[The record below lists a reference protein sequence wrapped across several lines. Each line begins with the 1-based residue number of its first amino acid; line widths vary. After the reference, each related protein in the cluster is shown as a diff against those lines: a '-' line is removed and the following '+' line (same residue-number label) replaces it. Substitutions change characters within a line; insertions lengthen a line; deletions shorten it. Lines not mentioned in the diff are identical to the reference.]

1 MTNRGLK
8 INTLRGLFALSL
20 LGITACV
27 DNAYDLSK
35 DVDMTIT
42 VGGENLSIPGS
53 NTDSIT
59 LEKIFDLDP
68 ESDVQADAD
77 GNYALTMNGE
87 GSEST
92 VNVENVTIEGDQITT
107 EASTTTLDF
116 EYVPSQNAEADV
128 NDQTSFRVDKTYV
141 TTDVTALYY
150 SDVTSTSSLNIKF
163 SGNARQMHLA
173 EGFKITFPSYLT
185 ISSDG
190 DSRFLIEGNTLTFT
204 QDVAIRSNETLSI
217 PVSVTAINF
226 EEMGDNEGL
235 IAPGHLVINGDIP
248 VEGHAYLRAEDFL
261 TQQNVQLEL
270 NTELNI
276 GNIELTEVTAMVD
289 PQVDITIDPVTVN
302 NLPEF
307 LQDNEVRIDMTDPK
321 IYLYVSNE
329 SPVAVN
335 FTADLMPYKET
346 QLLHTIALGNKENG
360 TEEIIIPANRTD
372 YVICLHRL
380 SDDAGITADE
390 IITVSNLNDLVET
403 IPDEI
408 RIENIEA
415 TAVPERITMTLGRDY
430 TVKTDYNVVAP
441 LQFNNGTEIV
451 YNDQM
456 DGWNSDMED
465 LDVRHAEISLDATNT
480 IPLGMTMTA
489 NAIDRDGNVMD
500 EITATVE
507 GNITAGTPENPSS
520 SKLTIRL
527 ESHAD
532 GALKNMDGISYRVVA
547 EVPTEVQGQVLN
559 EKQAL
564 VLDNVIITVRGGI
577 TVDLN

>member
-92 VNVENVTIEGDQITT
+92 VNVENVTIEGDQ
-107 EASTTTLDF
+107 
-116 EYVPSQNAEADV
+116 YVPSQNAEADV
-128 NDQTSFRVDKTYV
+128 NDQTSFRVDKTDV

-150 SDVTSTSSLNIKF
+150 SDVTSTSSLDIKF

-173 EGFKITFPSYLT
+173 EGFQITFPSYLT
-185 ISSDG
+185 ISSNG

-276 GNIELTEVTAMVD
+276 DNIELTEVTAMVD

-302 NLPEF
+302 DLPEF
-307 LQDNEVRIDMTDPK
+307 LQDNEVRIDMTDP
-321 IYLYVSNE
+321 
-329 SPVAVN
+329 
-335 FTADLMPYKET
+335 
-346 QLLHTIALGNKENG
+346 
-360 TEEIIIPANRTD
+360 
-372 YVICLHRL
+372 
-380 SDDAGITADE
+380 
-390 IITVSNLNDLVET
+390 
-403 IPDEI
+403 
-408 RIENIEA
+408 
-415 TAVPERITMTLGRDY
+415 
-430 TVKTDYNVVAP
+430 
-441 LQFNNGTEIV
+441 
-451 YNDQM
+451 
-456 DGWNSDMED
+456 ED
-465 LDVRHAEISLDATNT
+465 LSLC
-480 IPLGMTMTA
+480 
-489 NAIDRDGNVMD
+489 
-500 EITATVE
+500 
-507 GNITAGTPENPSS
+507 
-520 SKLTIRL
+520 K
-527 ESHAD
+527 
-532 GALKNMDGISYRVVA
+532 
-547 EVPTEVQGQVLN
+547 
-559 EKQAL
+559 
-564 VLDNVIITVRGGI
+564 
-577 TVDLN
+577 